1 MTNAI
6 RRSPVLAFGIVA
18 GILIGLAELIGGA
31 SPAAALLGAGIAIGY
46 AVLVT
51 VIARRNPTAG
61 VLTGRPVDE
70 RWERINLEASAWAL
84 GATAVVILGAC
95 LVAIAA
101 NGDWQPYA
109 LMACVVAIAYVGSL
123 VLVQLRY

>member
-18 GILIGLAELIGGA
+18 GILIGLAELIVGA